1 MVTEQQKPTI
11 LLVSE
16 LRGDLLA
23 GEFGRY
29 VRDYEVRTATTA
41 AEAEHH
47 AQDIRGAGGQ
57 VALLVTESALPDAD
71 VLDALDRWRAV
82 VPTARCLVAAHVEG
96 FLDESEAVRR
106 GLANG
111 AFDAWVLMPR
121 GARDEE
127 FHNAVTELLSDW
139 GSTVAVPEAEAVRI
153 VAPESSALTESIQDF
168 LDRMGIP
175 HRTYAPTTS
184 VGRQVVKSY
193 DGRSGWP
200 LVQMHHHSTLAP
212 TSVRD
217 VAVSLFGRPTTPAA
231 DRTIV
236 HDVAIVG
243 AGPAGLAAAVYAAS
257 EGLRTVVM
265 EAEAIGGQAG
275 ISSMIRNYL
284 GFPRGI
290 SGMRLA
296 ERARLQAMRFGAQFF
311 TGIVVTELLT
321 GTNDVPHV
329 LRTTDGDIRTRAVV
343 IATGA
348 TYRRLRVPSLNAL
361 TGRGVFYGSAVS
373 AAREADGK
381 HVVVVGGGNSA
392 GQAAIH
398 LARFA
403 DHVTITVRR
412 SGLEETM
419 SAYLV
424 GEVQANPRITVRP
437 SCEIVEGGGSG
448 RLEWVVA
455 RDISTLEET
464 KLDCSGLFPLLG
476 AEPRCRWLPPQVLL
490 DQERYVLTGRQ
501 VPREQWLDGVPPRT
515 LATPVPGVF
524 AVGDIRS
531 GSMKRIA
538 TASGEGAAVVTLI
551 HEWLATEAARP
562 GLHD

>member
-1 MVTEQQKPTI
+1 MVTEQQKPTF

-23 GEFGRY
+23 REFGRY
-29 VRDYEVRTATTA
+29 VRDYEVQTATSA

-57 VALLVTESALPDAD
+57 VALLVTESAVPDAD
-71 VLDALDRWRAV
+71 VLDALDRWRVV

-96 FLDESEAVRR
+96 FLDESEPVRR

-168 LDRMGIP
+168 LDRM
-175 HRTYAPTTS
+175 
-184 VGRQVVKSY
+184 
-193 DGRSGWP
+193 
-200 LVQMHHHSTLAP
+200 
-212 TSVRD
+212 
-217 VAVSLFGRPTTPAA
+217 
-231 DRTIV
+231 
-236 HDVAIVG
+236 
-243 AGPAGLAAAVYAAS
+243 
-257 EGLRTVVM
+257 
-265 EAEAIGGQAG
+265 
-275 ISSMIRNYL
+275 
-284 GFPRGI
+284 
-290 SGMRLA
+290 
-296 ERARLQAMRFGAQFF
+296 
-311 TGIVVTELLT
+311 
-321 GTNDVPHV
+321 
-329 LRTTDGDIRTRAVV
+329 
-343 IATGA
+343 
-348 TYRRLRVPSLNAL
+348 
-361 TGRGVFYGSAVS
+361 
-373 AAREADGK
+373 
-381 HVVVVGGGNSA
+381 
-392 GQAAIH
+392 
-398 LARFA
+398 
-403 DHVTITVRR
+403 
-412 SGLEETM
+412 
-419 SAYLV
+419 
-424 GEVQANPRITVRP
+424 
-437 SCEIVEGGGSG
+437 
-448 RLEWVVA
+448 
-455 RDISTLEET
+455 T

-551 HEWLATEAARP
+551 HEWLATEAAGPR
-562 GLHD
+562 LHD

>member
-71 VLDALDRWRAV
+71 VLDALDRWTAV

-243 AGPAGLAAAVYAAS
+243 AGPS
-257 EGLRTVVM
+257 
-265 EAEAIGGQAG
+265 
-275 ISSMIRNYL
+275 
-284 GFPRGI
+284 
-290 SGMRLA
+290 
-296 ERARLQAMRFGAQFF
+296 RARGSRLRRIRRPTDCGDGSRSNRRTGWDQFHDPQLPRVSSRHL
-311 TGIVVTELLT
+311 G
-321 GTNDVPHV
+321 N
-329 LRTTDGDIRTRAVV
+329 
-343 IATGA
+343 ATGRA
-348 TYRRLRVPSLNAL
+348 RTPSGNAVRRPVLHGHRGDRTADRDERRPSRAPHYRR
-361 TGRGVFYGSAVS
+361 
-373 AAREADGK
+373 
-381 HVVVVGGGNSA
+381 
-392 GQAAIH
+392 
-398 LARFA
+398 
-403 DHVTITVRR
+403 
-412 SGLEETM
+412 
-419 SAYLV
+419 
-424 GEVQANPRITVRP
+424 
-437 SCEIVEGGGSG
+437 
-448 RLEWVVA
+448 
-455 RDISTLEET
+455 
-464 KLDCSGLFPLLG
+464 
-476 AEPRCRWLPPQVLL
+476 
-490 DQERYVLTGRQ
+490 
-501 VPREQWLDGVPPRT
+501 
-515 LATPVPGVF
+515 
-524 AVGDIRS
+524 
-531 GSMKRIA
+531 
-538 TASGEGAAVVTLI
+538 
-551 HEWLATEAARP
+551 
-562 GLHD
+562 